1 MHKADAQNSDFIN
14 IIPST
19 YKSDSFEINI
29 KANNWKKKIRIMPEK
44 VTGIYFQC
52 RSGLHV

>member
-29 KANNWKKKIRIMPEK
+29 KANNWGKKNSNNARKSNWYIFPM
-44 VTGIYFQC
+44 
-52 RSGLHV
+52 